1 MAKVKDKQWL
11 SNQISDARKNLD
23 SLPTWV
29 KKAARFEG
37 SDNRSYVSNGRNG
50 TARKGTKSAG

>member
-1 MAKVKDKQWL
+1 MAKVQNKQWL
-11 SNQISDARKNLD
+11 SNQVSDARKSLD

-37 SDNRSYVSNGRNG
+37 SDNRSYVSNGRKG
-50 TARKGTKSAG
+50 TAQKGTKSAD